1 MDGWMDETWKEFIL
15 KWFRSIQSS
24 PIFLSPFIFYFG
36 ISSSQIKKNDWGST
50 DFSLHVWLWC
60 HNERG
65 KKNKRYDDSFS
76 YICLYIHTHIY
87 IYTSKLSV
95 YIYMFIHTYIIYT
108 YTYIYIYTFIVV
120 CKIQSINITFTLSS
134 KVHCCFRFIFAK

>member
-65 KKNKRYDDSFS
+65 KKNKRYDDSFL
-76 YICLYIHTHIY
+76 YICMCIIYTHTHIY
-87 IYTSKLSV
+87 ILLLWFAKYNQSTLLLLFRPK
-95 YIYMFIHTYIIYT
+95 Y
-108 YTYIYIYTFIVV
+108 IVV
-120 CKIQSINITFTLSS
+120 FDSFLPNKTNVQFGTRKDGKGSVQNG
-134 KVHCCFRFIFAK
+134 

>member
-65 KKNKRYDDSFS
+65 KKNKRYDDSFL
-76 YICLYIHTHIY
+76 YICMCIYTHTY
-87 IYTSKLSV
+87 IYTC
-95 YIYMFIHTYIIYT
+95 
-108 YTYIYIYTFIVV
+108 IYIRLLWFAKYNQSTLLLLFRPKYIVV
-120 CKIQSINITFTLSS
+120 FDSFLPNKTNVQFGTRKDGKGSVQNG
-134 KVHCCFRFIFAK
+134 

>member
-76 YICLYIHTHIY
+76 YICLYIHTYIHIY
-87 IYTSKLSV
+87 TP
-95 YIYMFIHTYIIYT
+95 YIH
-108 YTYIYIYTFIVV
+108 IYIYTFIVV
-120 CKIQSINITFTLSS
+120 CKIQSINITFILSS

>member
-65 KKNKRYDDSFS
+65 KKNKRYDDSFL
-76 YICLYIHTHIY
+76 YIC
-87 IYTSKLSV
+87 
-95 YIYMFIHTYIIYT
+95 MCIHTYIH
-108 YTYIYIYTFIVV
+108 TYIYIYIYIRLLWFAKYNQSTLLLLFRPKYIVV
-120 CKIQSINITFTLSS
+120 FDSLLPNKTNVQFGTRKDGKGSMQNE
-134 KVHCCFRFIFAK
+134 